1 MNLKKVLYILSI
13 LFSFALKAQEE
24 VKKDSTK
31 NLDITLF
38 PVAFYTPETDFGFGA
53 LGIASFWL
61 HGEKRSTRSSSVQ
74 LGVSYTTKN
83 QFLLYF
89 PFEIYSDNEKWRV
102 IGELGYYKYVYNYYG
117 QGITSLEEDSENYE
131 VTFPRLR
138 MSVLREVLP
147 DFSVGLGYQLD
158 NFTNLKEEEDGLL
171 ANSTVIGKDGGM
183 VSNVG
188 LLAFYDTR
196 DDIFYPTKGFFIQGN
211 FFTSSNFLGSSFK
224 YSKFNLDSR
233 YYKKV
238 GKRKIIATNLFF
250 GSSSSGTPFL
260 DQFYIG
266 GKRTRGFSSR
276 RFQDN
281 AEASLAL
288 EYRFHIS
295 GRFGAAVFGST
306 STVAPNFKDLFSSP
320 LKNSGGAGLRYIINK
335 RDGVRLRA
343 DYGYSKEGG
352 NISFTILEA
361 F

>member
-1 MNLKKVLYILSI
+1 MLLCFV
-13 LFSFALKAQEE
+13 LKAQNKVEI
-24 VKKDSTK
+24 DSTK

-61 HGEKRSTRSSSVQ
+61 HGEERSTRSSSVQ

-102 IGELGYYKYVYNYYG
+102 IGELGYYKYVYNYFG
-117 QGITSLEEDSENYE
+117 QGVTSLQENRETFE
-131 VTFPRLR
+131 VTFPRVR
-138 MSVLREVLP
+138 FSMLREILP
-147 DFSVGLGYQLD
+147 NFSMGLGYQLD
-158 NFTNLKEEEDGLL
+158 KYSNLNKDENGLL
-171 ANSTVIGKDGGM
+171 SNSDIKGNTGGTI
-183 VSNVG
+183 SNIG

-196 DDIFYPTKGFFIQGN
+196 DDNFYPSKGFFIQGSIY
-211 FFTSSNFLGSSFK
+211 TSSEFLGSSFN
-224 YSKFNLDSR
+224 YSKFSLDTR
-233 YYKKV
+233 YYQKV
-238 GKRKIIATNLFF
+238 GKRKIIASNLFF
-250 GSSSSGTPFL
+250 GSSTSGTPFL
-260 DQFYIG
+260 DQFFMG

-306 STVAPNFKDLFSSP
+306 STVTPNFRALFSSP
-320 LKNSGGAGLRYIINK
+320 FKNSGGAGIRYIINK
-335 RDGVRLRA
+335 RDGVRIRA

-352 NISFTILEA
+352 NFSFTIREA